1 MSSEKSQATVAAA
14 VSPTPAW
21 RGYWKLTRL
30 HLWPAGTILFFWP
43 CIWGITMT
51 AYAQSLPPKIIAV
64 QGAVYLL
71 GCTIRHNAACVWN
84 DICDRDFDRQ
94 VERTKIRPIASGAIS
109 IPAAL
114 GFLAAHLVAF
124 IGILALA
131 GPEALKIGLFGL
143 FTFEAIYPLS
153 KRFTHWPQ
161 AWLGFDCAWGFPV
174 VWVSNNPNADLRIIA
189 ALVLGVVCWTIHFD
203 TVYAC
208 QDKED
213 DVNAGVHSCA
223 LLFGDYLRPILSVFA
238 AGFVASLA
246 YVGVLNGQG
255 PLYFAVTVGGAA
267 LHMLWQLTR
276 PDMEKEGGK
285 IWRSNNDLGYVIWGG
300 MLLDYAHKLM
310 VA

>member
-1 MSSEKSQATVAAA
+1 M
-14 VSPTPAW
+14 
-21 RGYWKLTRL
+21 
-30 HLWPAGTILFFWP
+30 H
-43 CIWGITMT
+43 
-51 AYAQSLPPKIIAV
+51 SLASWHS
-64 QGAVYLL
+64 A
-71 GCTIRHNAACVWN
+71 H
-84 DICDRDFDRQ
+84 DR
-94 VERTKIRPIASGAIS
+94 
-109 IPAAL
+109 
-114 GFLAAHLVAF
+114 
-124 IGILALA
+124 
-131 GPEALKIGLFGL
+131 LKIGLFGL